1 MRQTVLFA
9 GIVCLLLSSGCLGL
23 FSNEEIQTKL
33 VVDVDQST
41 QLIETSYEQG
51 EMISSSTATFTF
63 DFSQTDSDVSVHTY
77 GIDIDDGR
85 TFAIDASEQQTISL
99 DFERHGM
106 YIVTAYAIDSRDIR
120 VQELHTLVVEQV
132 ITWAEENT
140 GNPESMFF
148 EANPGNDGPHPSYFV
163 LNSTVSNPAP
173 FFEVNGQDVDLE
185 WAVLNIDGQCLG
197 HREIIEN
204 GDSFTWNTMHF
215 APVEMHEIELTIRE
229 GQDSLDVNQRLEI
242 RYMA

>member
-23 FSNEEIQTKL
+23 VSNEEIQTKL

-140 GNPESMFF
+140 GNPECMFF

-163 LNSTVSNPAP
+163 LNSTVS
-173 FFEVNGQDVDLE
+173 
-185 WAVLNIDGQCLG
+185 DGQCLG

>member
-1 MRQTVLFA
+1 MRQTVFFA

-23 FSNEEIQTKL
+23 VSHEEIQTKL

-63 DFSQTDSDVSVHTY
+63 DFSQTASDVSVRTY
-77 GIDIDDGR
+77 GVDIDDGR
-85 TFAIDASEQQTISL
+85 SFAIDASEQQTISL

-106 YIVTAYAIDSRDIR
+106 YNVTAYAIDSQDIR

-132 ITWAEENT
+132 ITWTEENT

-163 LNSTVSNPAP
+163 LNSTVSTPAP